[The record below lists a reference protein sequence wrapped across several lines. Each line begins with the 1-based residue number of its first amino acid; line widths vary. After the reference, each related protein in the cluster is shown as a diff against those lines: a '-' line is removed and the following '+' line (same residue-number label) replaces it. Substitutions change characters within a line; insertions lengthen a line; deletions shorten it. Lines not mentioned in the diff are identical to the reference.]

1 MVSNQPFNF
10 SRTTTI
16 SRQEVEVVVRTKR
29 NLYHFMTT
37 EVDYVLPPIEF
48 TTMEW
53 LSGIWRGEL
62 RVSPIMIYFPLT
74 LSTVQPLRS
83 TEAKPCFATHI
94 KGLRI
99 RDLVDFAIKN
109 GLQLYLPVPTRSG
122 KPPKYHRA
130 WLLTVSCIVVIPN
143 CLS

>member
-10 SRTTTI
+10 SRTMTI

-53 LSGIWRGEL
+53 LSGI
-62 RVSPIMIYFPLT
+62 
-74 LSTVQPLRS
+74 
-83 TEAKPCFATHI
+83 
-94 KGLRI
+94 
-99 RDLVDFAIKN
+99 
-109 GLQLYLPVPTRSG
+109 
-122 KPPKYHRA
+122 
-130 WLLTVSCIVVIPN
+130 
-143 CLS
+143 